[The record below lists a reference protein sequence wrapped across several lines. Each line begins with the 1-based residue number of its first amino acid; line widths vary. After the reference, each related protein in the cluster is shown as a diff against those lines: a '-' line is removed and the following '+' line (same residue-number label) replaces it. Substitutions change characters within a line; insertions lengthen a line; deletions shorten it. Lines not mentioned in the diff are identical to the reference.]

1 MTGAPAGEGVVVE
14 GHDPVA
20 IVRIARPRLH
30 NALNSQVLRE
40 LDMALTRLSAEGR
53 RAIVL
58 TGTGTRAFSAGADLD
73 ELAGLGAEQAHEVL
87 SAGQA
92 VLARIERSTVP
103 VIAAVNGLALGGGFE
118 LVLACT
124 FAVLADGAQL
134 GLPEA
139 GLGLMPG
146 YGGTQRLARVVGGP
160 VAAHVMLTG
169 ERITADRAYA
179 LGLTPVPPVPVDSVV
194 DSAQELASRIAT
206 RGPRAVRAVLL
217 AMRHGA
223 DVPLDAGLAFESA
236 LASLL
241 TGGEEAA
248 EGIAAFRAKRRPA
261 FDAAGA
267 QAPGAQPAGA
277 QPAGE
282 QP

>member
-1 MTGAPAGEGVVVE
+1 MTGAPDGEVLIVE
-14 GHDPVA
+14 GHDPIAV
-20 IVRIARPRLH
+20 VRINRPRVH
-30 NALNSQVLRE
+30 NALNADVLRD
-40 LDMALTRLSAEGR
+40 LDMALIRLSAEGV

-73 ELAGLGAEQAHEVL
+73 ELAGLSAEQAHEVL
-87 SAGQA
+87 STGQA
-92 VLARIERSTVP
+92 VLARMERSPVP

-124 FAVLADGAQL
+124 FAILADGAQL

-146 YGGTQRLARVVGGP
+146 YGGTQRLARVVGRP
-160 VAAHVMLTG
+160 VAAHTMLTG
-169 ERITADRAYA
+169 ERISADRAYA
-179 LGLTPVPPVPVDSVV
+179 LGLTPVPPVPVESVV
-194 DSAQELASRIAT
+194 DSARELALRIAV

-223 DVPLDAGLAFESA
+223 DVPLESGLAFESA
-236 LASLL
+236 LASLV

-248 EGIAAFRAKRRPA
+248 EGIAAFRGKRAPA
-261 FDAAGA
+261 FDVARGQLARE
-267 QAPGAQPAGA
+267 QA
-277 QPAGE
+277 
-282 QP
+282 

>member
-1 MTGAPAGEGVVVE
+1 MSQSPTNETPAGQPLVVVE
-14 GHDPVA
+14 RQGPIAVL
-20 IVRIARPRLH
+20 RIDRPAVH
-30 NALNSQVLRE
+30 NALNAQVLAE
-40 LDMALTRLSAEGR
+40 LD
-53 RAIVL
+53 RAVAGLPADGVRAAVL

-73 ELAGLGAEQAHEVL
+73 ELIGLTAEQAHEVL

-92 VLARIERSTVP
+92 VVTRIERSPVP

-146 YGGTQRLARVVGGP
+146 YGGTQRLARRVGAP
-160 VAAHVMLTG
+160 VAAHSMLTG
-169 ERITADRAYA
+169 ERIRADRAFA
-179 LGLTPVPPVPVDSVV
+179 LGLTPVAPVPVESVV
-194 DSAQELASRIAT
+194 DAACELARSIAA

-217 AMRHGA
+217 ALRHGA

-236 LASLL
+236 LAGLV

-248 EGIAAFRAKRRPA
+248 EGIAAFKARRKPS
-261 FDAAGA
+261 FDAT
-267 QAPGAQPAGA
+267 Q
-277 QPAGE
+277 GE
-282 QP
+282 QE